1 MLASTGLSV
10 SMSRLSLLVDL
21 ASMLSKHCDLDALLG
36 VACERVAAALEA
48 ERATLWLVDAERR
61 DLFTKVALLPEL
73 DELRQPVDRGIAGF
87 VARTGST
94 VRVDDAALD
103 ERFDKS
109 ADVATGYTTRTM
121 LVAPIRLGPA
131 DPIHGVVQV
140 LNRHTGIFTDADA
153 RYLDALSTQ
162 LARVLSL
169 TTLKSLEPSLV
180 GVKPVGEY
188 NHVVGR
194 SEVMARVYQRV
205 RHAAET
211 DAAVLLMGETG
222 TGKGLLAR
230 AVHDNSTRAAGPF
243 VVIDCTTLPSELV
256 ESELFGHER
265 GAFTSADRMQRG
277 KVEQADGGTLFID
290 EVGDLPLGAQAKL
303 LRFVQERCFERVGGR
318 ETRRTDARLIFA
330 THRDLEERV
339 RLGTFREDLY
349 YRIRV
354 VPIVVPPLR
363 ERGDA
368 EIAILVQHFAEH
380 YAKRYGRPLPSLPE
394 ATLTALKAH
403 RWPGNVRELEH
414 WVESAVV
421 LAPEDALDAQIFGS
435 VLVSGPSPAE
445 LSTSAGWFSAPRDLT
460 LAELERRYVKR
471 VLEACEGN
479 KTKAAEQLGVA
490 RNTLTRLL
498 GKDKP

>member
-73 DELRQPVDRGIAGF
+73 DELRQPLDRGIAGF
-87 VARTGST
+87 VARTGNT
-94 VRVDDAALD
+94 VQVDDAASD

-109 ADVATGYTTRTM
+109 ADAATGYTTRTM
-121 LVAPIRLGPA
+121 LVAPIRLGPSE
-131 DPIHGVVQV
+131 PIHGVVQV
-140 LNRHTGIFTDADA
+140 LNRHTGIFSDADA

-169 TTLKSLEPSLV
+169 TTLKSLEPSLA

-205 RHAAET
+205 RQAAQT
-211 DAAVLLMGETG
+211 DAVVLLMGETG
-222 TGKGLLAR
+222 TGKGLFAR
-230 AVHDNSTRAAGPF
+230 AVHDNSARAAGPF
-243 VVIDCTTLPSELV
+243 VVIDCTTLPNELV

-277 KVEQADGGTLFID
+277 KVEQADAGTLFID
-290 EVGDLPLGAQAKL
+290 EVGDLPLPAQAKL

-339 RLGTFREDLY
+339 RAGTFREDLY

-368 EIAILVQHFAEH
+368 EVVMLVQHFAEH
-380 YAKRYGRPLPSLPE
+380 YAKRYSRPLPSLPE
-394 ATLTALKAH
+394 ATLAALKAH

-421 LAPEDALDAQIFGS
+421 LAPEDVLDAQSFAAPR
-435 VLVSGPSPAE
+435 GPSAHAPT
-445 LSTSAGWFSAPRDLT
+445 TSAALFTAPRDLT
-460 LAELERRYVKR
+460 LAELERRYVLA
-471 VLEACEGN
+471 VLDACEGN

>member
-1 MLASTGLSV
+1 MLGSTRLPV
-10 SMSRLSLLVDL
+10 FMSRLSLLVDL

-48 ERATLWLVDAERR
+48 ERATLWLVDAERG

-103 ERFDKS
+103 DRFDKS
-109 ADVATGYTTRTM
+109 ADAATGYTTRTM
-121 LVAPIRLGPA
+121 LVAPIRLGPS

-140 LNRHTGIFTDADA
+140 LNRQSGTFTDADA

-169 TTLKSLEPSLV
+169 TTLKSLEPSLA
-180 GVKPVGEY
+180 GVTRLGEY
-188 NHVVGR
+188 NHVVGL

-205 RHAAET
+205 RQAAQT
-211 DAAVLLMGETG
+211 DAAVLLVGETG

-230 AVHDNSTRAAGPF
+230 AVHDNSARAAGPF

-265 GAFTSADRMQRG
+265 GAFTGADRMQRG

-290 EVGDLPLGAQAKL
+290 EVGDLPLPAQAKL

-330 THRDLEERV
+330 THRDLEARV
-339 RLGTFREDLY
+339 REGAFREDLY
-349 YRIRV
+349 YRIKV
-354 VPIVVPPLR
+354 VPIQVPPLR
-363 ERGDA
+363 ERGAA
-368 EIAILVQHFAEH
+368 EVAILAQHFAEH
-380 YAKRYGRPLPSLPE
+380 YAKRYGRPPPNLPE
-394 ATLTALKAH
+394 STLAALQAH

-414 WVESAVV
+414 WIESAVV
-421 LAPEDALDAQIFGS
+421 LAADGTLAAESFGNAA
-435 VLVSGPSPAE
+435 GSPASVSDRGS
-445 LSTSAGWFSAPRDLT
+445 STDLFSAPRGLT
-460 LAELERRYVKR
+460 LAELERRYVLD

-479 KTKAAEQLGVA
+479 KTKAAERLGVA

-498 GKDKP
+498 GKA